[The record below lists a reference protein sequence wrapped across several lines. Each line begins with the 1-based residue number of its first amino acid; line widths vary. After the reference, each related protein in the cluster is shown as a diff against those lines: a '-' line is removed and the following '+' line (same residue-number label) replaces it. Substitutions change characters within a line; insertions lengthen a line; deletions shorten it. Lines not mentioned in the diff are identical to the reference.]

1 VNCESILERIAQGG
15 ADDAAVVAHLEVC
28 PNCRLRMA
36 SAEKLGEYLR
46 DPLFWETPDPR
57 LRERVVEGVAREKHQ
72 PRPGRRNWWWL
83 GVAAVVVIT
92 VGVAALLQRG
102 PDWVEELEPMPA
114 APQASARV
122 SGWNMDYGTKRMIE
136 VAGLDPTGPNAYYEI
151 WLTAPDGRH
160 VSAGTFRMSGRFEVM
175 AGVRRS
181 EFPRIWITLEPADD
195 DPAPN
200 PQTVL
205 DTPAA

>member
-1 VNCESILERIAQGG
+1 
-15 ADDAAVVAHLEVC
+15 
-28 PNCRLRMA
+28 
-36 SAEKLGEYLR
+36 
-46 DPLFWETPDPR
+46 
-57 LRERVVEGVAREKHQ
+57 
-72 PRPGRRNWWWL
+72 
-83 GVAAVVVIT
+83 
-92 VGVAALLQRG
+92 
-102 PDWVEELEPMPA
+102 MPA

-122 SGWNMDYGTKRMIE
+122 SGWNMDYGTKMMIE
-136 VAGLDPTGPNAYYEI
+136 VAGLDPTGPDAYYEI